1 MPFVKRAVEPVI
13 LSRRKV
19 GEDKFDFGA
28 VSNNTLVGVLLQ
40 LGSLVQ
46 HADELFQELTQDC
59 QEVIYRTQRL
69 RNRVVNIT
77 DKVENLNA
85 RVVKVRK
92 YIDSILF
99 VSWPGS
105 TLPVNESTTVETT
118 VKFWTSSGSGGGGG
132 GVPVQ
137 DLAPLAFNI

>member
-19 GEDKFDFGA
+19 GEEDKFDLDV
-28 VSNNTLVGVLLQ
+28 VSNNTLVAVLLQ

-46 HADELFQELTQDC
+46 HADELFAELTQDC

-69 RNRVVNIT
+69 RNRVVNVT

-92 YIDSILF
+92 YSFPIF
-99 VSWPGS
+99 
-105 TLPVNESTTVETT
+105 TL
-118 VKFWTSSGSGGGGG
+118 
-132 GVPVQ
+132 VPVKY
-137 DLAPLAFNI
+137 FS

>member
-1 MPFVKRAVEPVI
+1 MPFAKRAIEPII

-19 GEDKFDFGA
+19 QEEDKFDLDV

-46 HADELFQELTQDC
+46 HADELFAELTQDC

-69 RNRVVNIT
+69 RNRVGNIA

-85 RVVKVRK
+85 RAVKVRK
-92 YIDSILF
+92 YLF
-99 VSWPGS
+99 
-105 TLPVNESTTVETT
+105 
-118 VKFWTSSGSGGGGG
+118 
-132 GVPVQ
+132 
-137 DLAPLAFNI
+137 I

>member
-1 MPFVKRAVEPVI
+1 MPFVTRAVEPVI

-19 GEDKFDFGA
+19 GEEDKFDFGA

-46 HADELFQELTQDC
+46 LADELFQELTQDC

-69 RNRVVNIT
+69 RNRVVNIA

-92 YIDSILF
+92 YSLRLF
-99 VSWPGS
+99 VYISNRVYG
-105 TLPVNESTTVETT
+105 
-118 VKFWTSSGSGGGGG
+118 K
-132 GVPVQ
+132 
-137 DLAPLAFNI
+137 

>member
-19 GEDKFDFGA
+19 GEEDKFDLDV
-28 VSNNTLVGVLLQ
+28 VSNNALVGVLLQ

-69 RNRVVNIT
+69 RNRVVNVT
-77 DKVENLNA
+77 ENVENLNPRA
-85 RVVKVRK
+85 VKVRK
-92 YIDSILF
+92 YSFRIL
-99 VSWPGS
+99 SRIG
-105 TLPVNESTTVETT
+105 
-118 VKFWTSSGSGGGGG
+118 KRK
-132 GVPVQ
+132 
-137 DLAPLAFNI
+137 